1 MILGAILRA
10 SGANGESDEPL
21 QRAQAV
27 DPENEYAQRLFSGM
41 GPLYWKV
48 VMVDRLQLQTMAEM
62 LEAPLLMA
70 EAEEIPDWLR
80 GLSDLEQ
87 PLVEEP
93 DSMHAARLSPGLH
106 MPDVATEIPD
116 WLQGLTGESGAAAE
130 AEVPN
135 WLAAL
140 TGAAVA
146 GVAAEALA
154 DRDGGQAETAVQP
167 SDEVIPD
174 WITQLGQTGKLTPVE
189 EMPPQEEEQP
199 EWLAQLHETL
209 PAPYSEQVSAV
220 EDTETPDW
228 LAALT
233 GAAVAGV
240 AAEALTDREQEPAEA
255 AVQPADEPGPD
266 WITRFGSIG
275 AERPVEEM
283 PPQEEEQPEWLAQLR
298 EAPPAPYSEQIPSLE
313 DTETPDWLAALTGA
327 AVAGVAAGALIDRE
341 QEPAEAAVQPAD
353 EPGSDWITRFGS
365 TGAETP
371 VEEMPPQEEEQPE
384 WLAQLREAPPAP
396 YSEQIPS
403 LEDTETPDWLAALTG
418 AAVAGVAA
426 GALIDREQEPAE
438 AVEEMPS
445 QEEEQPEWLA
455 QLHEAPPA
463 PYSEQIPSLEDTE
476 TPDWL
481 AHLQTSEPT
490 LEAEPVAS
498 EETDWLSQLRA
509 SSGELEVEEEKPD
522 FDLGVGKAAA
532 GLAGLAGAALYAAH
546 EAGEEEVEPTAEM
559 QPPID
564 SAQPA
569 ELIVSE
575 AEPSVPLGVAAT
587 VTEPEIPEEMPSADD
602 ALAFLAKLAAGKEDQ
617 LREQAQ
623 LEADARMVEI
633 MGRKPAEPATAAEE
647 KPGPIKMTVPAATV
661 AAVAAGLAA
670 MTSTPEEKTAE
681 PEIQVQALKAEV
693 PEEMPSA
700 DDALAF
706 LAKLAAGKE
715 DELRAQAEQEAD
727 ARMAE
732 IMGRKPSEP
741 KAPASTPEE
750 TSTAGLAAAALGTAA
765 IAAGVAATKK
775 EEPPVEVPEEMPSA
789 DDALAFLAKLAE
801 GKEDELRAQA
811 EQEADVR
818 MAAIMGRRVPVESVA
833 PIESPPA
840 AEVLE
845 VLETTDVVAPAPED
859 ELPEWLQAMRPTE
872 EAVAETPASELPEWL
887 RAMRPSEESP
897 EAGLAALFAE
907 EAVQVE
913 ETPVDELPEWL
924 RAQQPVETI
933 FDEVEVEAEEPDAPL
948 AEAAAALGL
957 LSALGGEQPVEAQ
970 AEPSTQNLVPEVA
983 ALEQTAA
990 QAEVAAI
997 PPPPAPVQTSTL
1009 LPLDWWVQS
1018 ASDTGEQPIA
1028 DLPQPYLSPRARAA
1042 EKATA
1047 AAVAAASELP
1057 QTRKRPQTGPLRQTG
1072 PLGALPQTGPL
1083 GTPEP
1088 AAVSAEVEA
1097 LLARIYQ
1104 NQHDH
1109 AARLDLARTYWATGN
1124 REGAYAEYLELVNAG
1139 VFTKETM
1146 ADLETIIDIYDQTD
1160 WHRMLGDVYMKS
1172 GRLTSALEQYRRA
1185 LSEV

>member
-1 MILGAILRA
+1 M
-10 SGANGESDEPL
+10 
-21 QRAQAV
+21 
-27 DPENEYAQRLFSGM
+27 
-41 GPLYWKV
+41 
-48 VMVDRLQLQTMAEM
+48 T
-62 LEAPLLMA
+62 
-70 EAEEIPDWLR
+70 
-80 GLSDLEQ
+80 
-87 PLVEEP
+87 
-93 DSMHAARLSPGLH
+93 SPGAPTT
-106 MPDVATEIPD
+106 MTPGP
-116 WLQGLTGESGAAAE
+116 
-130 AEVPN
+130 
-135 WLAAL
+135 
-140 TGAAVA
+140 
-146 GVAAEALA
+146 
-154 DRDGGQAETAVQP
+154 TA
-167 SDEVIPD
+167 
-174 WITQLGQTGKLTPVE
+174 
-189 EMPPQEEEQP
+189 
-199 EWLAQLHETL
+199 
-209 PAPYSEQVSAV
+209 
-220 EDTETPDW
+220 
-228 LAALT
+228 
-233 GAAVAGV
+233 
-240 AAEALTDREQEPAEA
+240 TDR
-255 AVQPADEPGPD
+255 
-266 WITRFGSIG
+266 
-275 AERPVEEM
+275 
-283 PPQEEEQPEWLAQLR
+283 
-298 EAPPAPYSEQIPSLE
+298 PSSS
-313 DTETPDWLAALTGA
+313 P
-327 AVAGVAAGALIDRE
+327 AAGSGETNRATWVGAVSTVSR
-341 QEPAEAAVQPAD
+341 PRARRHSGPSAA
-353 EPGSDWITRFGS
+353 SS
-365 TGAETP
+365 
-371 VEEMPPQEEEQPE
+371 
-384 WLAQLREAPPAP
+384 
-396 YSEQIPS
+396 
-403 LEDTETPDWLAALTG
+403 
-418 AAVAGVAA
+418 
-426 GALIDREQEPAE
+426 
-438 AVEEMPS
+438 
-445 QEEEQPEWLA
+445 
-455 QLHEAPPA
+455 
-463 PYSEQIPSLEDTE
+463 
-476 TPDWL
+476 
-481 AHLQTSEPT
+481 
-490 LEAEPVAS
+490 AEPVAS

-546 EAGEEEVEPTAEM
+546 EAGEEEVEPTAEL

-569 ELIVSE
+569 VLIASE

-587 VTEPEIPEEMPSADD
+587 VTEPEI
-602 ALAFLAKLAAGKEDQ
+602 
-617 LREQAQ
+617 
-623 LEADARMVEI
+623 
-633 MGRKPAEPATAAEE
+633 
-647 KPGPIKMTVPAATV
+647 
-661 AAVAAGLAA
+661 
-670 MTSTPEEKTAE
+670 
-681 PEIQVQALKAEV
+681 

-765 IAAGVAATKK
+765 IAAGVTATKK

-818 MAAIMGRRVPVESVA
+818 MAAIMGRRAPVESVA
-833 PIESPPA
+833 PIESPSA

-948 AEAAAALGL
+948 VEAAAALGL

-1018 ASDTGEQPIA
+1018 ASDTGERPIA

-1124 REGAYAEYLELVNAG
+1124 REGAYAGYLELVNAG